1 MAEEYRM
8 GIFAVLCIVAVGAV
22 IGMIRGP
29 IWYAVGPA
37 IVYLA
42 YFFKVR
48 VRGLRDKPNTVMFIL
63 ATVSLAMIGFAV
75 L

>member
-8 GIFAVLCIVAVGAV
+8 GAFALLCIVVVGSV
-22 IGMIRGP
+22 IGLLHGH

-37 IVYLA
+37 IVYVA
-42 YFFKVR
+42 YFVKVR
-48 VRGLRDKPNTVMFIL
+48 VRGLRDKPRVVMFVL